1 MRDNA
6 ANKSSFFEVIMN
18 KEPTDYRV
26 TVSSRQMKP
35 HAGRKMQITS
45 EEELF
50 TLMLIAADGVRN
62 SPAPS
67 IQEAVGPLHK
77 DK

>member
-62 SPAPS
+62 SPTPS
-67 IQEAVGPLHK
+67 IQEAVGSLREEK
-77 DK
+77 